1 VIDETYEYIMGIL
14 LTRRVVILFFSN
26 LYESEQLSN
35 PFVVVLSI
43 LMTGI
48 KFIILTT
55 NSIIIIN
62 ISITII

>member
-1 VIDETYEYIMGIL
+1 MKNMNILWDIL
-14 LTRRVVILFFSN
+14 LTRRVVNLFFSN